1 MSEGKMFAATYSECV
16 QIGECEYKQIHLT
29 KVFSY
34 DKSISEIIDWLKS
47 LNVKNP
53 DINSVTISE
62 VCE

>member
-1 MSEGKMFAATYSECV
+1 MSNVKKFAATYSECV
-16 QIGECEYKQIHLT
+16 QVGEYEFKQIHLT

-34 DKSISEIIDWLKS
+34 ENSISEVVDWLKS

-53 DINSVTISE
+53 DLNSVTLSE